1 MLSGNVRRKRKTE
14 SGLSML
20 RLRVDRVLRGDTSGL
35 KRSSV
40 DVHIFS
46 GTDTAWVQR
55 GQNVVLSGIV
65 HEGSVFVVDPSIEDY
80 SSGLEG
86 AILLDC

>member
-1 MLSGNVRRKRKTE
+1 
-14 SGLSML
+14 ML

-46 GTDTAWVQR
+46 GTDTAWIQR
-55 GQNVVLSGIV
+55 GQDVVLSGIV
-65 HEGSVFVVDPSIEDY
+65 YEGSVFVIDPSIEDS

-86 AILLDC
+86 GAISLDC